1 MKPILLFVTLYTLT
15 ILSGCGSDPITDNWP
30 VDVLYQEAK
39 DALDVGDYETAI
51 KYYEILEARYPFGKY
66 AQQAQLDIIYGY
78 YKYEE
83 PESALV
89 AADRFIKLYPR
100 HSNVDYVYYLKGLI
114 NFELDQGMLD
124 RFLPLDHSQRDPT
137 ASKRAFQEFSE
148 LLRRFPNSRY
158 SQDARQR
165 MIHLRNRLAKHELH
179 VAKFYMKRSAYL
191 AAANRAKTVVQAYPR
206 TPAVPEALVIMA
218 KAYKIMAL
226 NDLSDN
232 ALKVLTLN
240 YPNHKGIAEVN
251 NLVVK

>member
-15 ILSGCGSDPITDNWP
+15 ILSGCSGDPITDNWP
-30 VDVLYQEAK
+30 VEVLYQEAK

-66 AQQAQLDIIYGY
+66 AQQAQLDIIYAY

-100 HSNVDYVYYLKGLI
+100 HQNVDYVYYLKGLI

-137 ASKRAFQEFSE
+137 ASKRAFQEFAE
-148 LLRRFPNSRY
+148 LIRRFPNSRY

-165 MIHLRNRLAKHELH
+165 MIHLRNQLAQHELH

-191 AAANRAKTVVQAYPR
+191 AAANRAQTVVQAYPR

-218 KAYKIMAL
+218 KAYKIIAL

-232 ALKVLTLN
+232 ALKVLKLN
-240 YPNHKGIAEVN
+240 YPDHKGIAEVN